1 MLEEKEIRNIFK
13 TLRLQDE
20 SERQRML
27 SQGVVG
33 SKIEH
38 KDINYIIADNVTT
51 PDEEEEL
58 KNA

>member
-38 KDINYIIADNVTT
+38 KDINYIIVDNVTT
-51 PDEEEEL
+51 PDEEEES

>member
-38 KDINYIIADNVTT
+38 KDINYITVDNVTT
-51 PDEEEEL
+51 PDEEEES

>member
-27 SQGVVG
+27 SQGAVG

-38 KDINYIIADNVTT
+38 KDINYIIVDNVTT
-51 PDEEEEL
+51 PDEEEES

>member
-38 KDINYIIADNVTT
+38 KDINYIIVDNDTT
-51 PDEEEEL
+51 PDEEEES

>member
-1 MLEEKEIRNIFK
+1 MLEEKEIMNIFK

-38 KDINYIIADNVTT
+38 KDINYIIVDNDTT
-51 PDEEEEL
+51 PDEEEES